1 MRQSTERSCIVALE
15 LFCDERIRTNLMTDI
30 KLVVV
35 ARITLV
41 LSMVTLA
48 LGCADQRNQPDCAD
62 VFESRLE
69 KSNFKI
75 YKNGLA
81 LHEPTGLT
89 VTQCAVGQRM
99 VNFKCRGDAIKL
111 TWDDAMTYAA
121 EIQEKTGEPWRLP
134 TKSEMPKL
142 LEQQCINPAV
152 NPFVFPNLEVANFWT
167 ESKGLHQDQFRCSVY
182 TYQGRVFCRQ
192 ARSIEQPFLLVKST
206 SE

>member
-1 MRQSTERSCIVALE
+1 MTNNKALD
-15 LFCDERIRTNLMTDI
+15 LA
-30 KLVVV
+30 K
-35 ARITLV
+35 ITLIASV
-41 LSMVTLA
+41 AA
-48 LGCADQRNQPDCAD
+48 LVISCADQRNQPDCVD

-89 VTQCAVGQRM
+89 VTQCVVGQRM

-121 EIQEKTGEPWRLP
+121 EIREKTGEPWRLP

-142 LEQQCINPAV
+142 LEKQCINPAV
-152 NPFVFPNLEVANFWT
+152 NPFVFPDMEVANFWT

-192 ARSIEQPFLLVKST
+192 ARIIEQSFLLVKGSD
-206 SE
+206 

>member
-1 MRQSTERSCIVALE
+1 MKDT
-15 LFCDERIRTNLMTDI
+15 
-30 KLVVV
+30 KLVGLAGIAV
-35 ARITLV
+35 AMSTLV
-41 LSMVTLA
+41 LTV
-48 LGCADQRNQPDCAD
+48 GCADQRNQPDCMD
-62 VFESRLE
+62 IFESRLE

-99 VNFKCRGDAIKL
+99 VNFKCRGDALKL

-142 LEQQCINPAV
+142 LEKQCINPAV

-167 ESKGLHQDQFRCSVY
+167 ESKGLHQDQFRCSVC

-192 ARSIEQPFLLVKST
+192 ARHIEQPFLLVKNET
-206 SE
+206 Y

>member
-1 MRQSTERSCIVALE
+1 
-15 LFCDERIRTNLMTDI
+15 MTDI
-30 KLVVV
+30 KLVGL
-35 ARITLV
+35 ARIALVMSTLT
-41 LSMVTLA
+41 LSI
-48 LGCADQRNQPDCAD
+48 GCADQRNQPDCVD

-75 YKNGLA
+75 YNNGLA

-99 VNFKCRGDAIKL
+99 VNFKCRGDALKL
-111 TWDDAMTYAA
+111 TWDDAMAYVT

-142 LEQQCINPAV
+142 LEKQCINPAV

-167 ESKGLHQDQFRCSVY
+167 ESRGLHQDQFRCSVY

-192 ARSIEQPFLLVKST
+192 ARHIEQPFLLVKNET
-206 SE
+206 Y

>member
-1 MRQSTERSCIVALE
+1 MNS
-15 LFCDERIRTNLMTDI
+15 MTDT
-30 KLVVV
+30 KPFVL
-35 ARITLV
+35 AR
-41 LSMVTLA
+41 VTLA
-48 LGCADQRNQPDCAD
+48 LCIVSLTLGCADQRNQPNCAD

-99 VNFKCRGDAIKL
+99 VNFKCRGDALKL

-134 TKSEMPKL
+134 TKGEMPKL
-142 LEQQCINPAV
+142 LERQCINPAV

-192 ARSIEQPFLLVKST
+192 ARNIEQPFLLVKN
-206 SE
+206 E

>member
-1 MRQSTERSCIVALE
+1 
-15 LFCDERIRTNLMTDI
+15 MTHI
-30 KLVVV
+30 KLVRAAKIALTVS
-35 ARITLV
+35 IGTL
-41 LSMVTLA
+41 T
-48 LGCADQRNQPDCAD
+48 LGCADQRNQPECAN

-99 VNFKCRGDAIKL
+99 VNFRCRGDAIKL
-111 TWDDAMTYAA
+111 TWDDAMAYAA
-121 EIQEKTGEPWRLP
+121 EIQEKTGELWRLP
-134 TKSEMPKL
+134 TKTEMPKF
-142 LEQQCINPAV
+142 LEKQCINPAV
-152 NPFVFPNLEVANFWT
+152 NPYVFPNLEVTNFWT

-192 ARSIEQPFLLVKST
+192 ARRIEQPFLLVKKD
-206 SE
+206 

>member
-1 MRQSTERSCIVALE
+1 MNLITDTKPVALA
-15 LFCDERIRTNLMTDI
+15 RT
-30 KLVVV
+30 
-35 ARITLV
+35 
-41 LSMVTLA
+41 TLA
-48 LGCADQRNQPDCAD
+48 LCIMTLTLGCADQRNQPDCAD

-69 KSNFKI
+69 KSNFTI

-111 TWDDAMTYAA
+111 TWDDAMAYAA
-121 EIQEKTGEPWRLP
+121 EIQEKTGEAWRLP

-142 LEQQCINPAV
+142 LERQCINPAV
-152 NPFVFPNLEVANFWT
+152 NPYVFPDLEVANFWT
-167 ESKGLHQDQFRCSVY
+167 QSKGLHQDQFRCSVY

-192 ARSIEQPFLLVKST
+192 ARNIEQSFLLVKNET
-206 SE
+206 D